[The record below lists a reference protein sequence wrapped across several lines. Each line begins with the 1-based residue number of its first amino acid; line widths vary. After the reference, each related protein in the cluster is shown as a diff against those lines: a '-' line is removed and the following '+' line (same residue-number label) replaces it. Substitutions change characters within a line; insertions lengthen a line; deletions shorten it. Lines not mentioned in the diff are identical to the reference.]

1 MAFFIGEYRMSKEEE
16 FRIKQLERKVAG
28 MQEQITSLKTNN
40 AFTQAELK
48 EYKKTNDMA
57 VRNLTIRDAVL
68 FRRID
73 DSGTSRCSRLLT
85 VEQSPSESD
94 RNRAQSRW
102 PVHTVRLEYTLT

>member
-1 MAFFIGEYRMSKEEE
+1 MSKEEE

-68 FRRID
+68 SRGIPATVVAKEMKLSAARI
-73 DSGTSRCSRLLT
+73 SQIVNNPET
-85 VEQSPSESD
+85 V
-94 RNRAQSRW
+94 
-102 PVHTVRLEYTLT
+102 

>member
-68 FRRID
+68 SRGIPATVVAKEMKLSAARI
-73 DSGTSRCSRLLT
+73 SQIVNNPET
-85 VEQSPSESD
+85 V
-94 RNRAQSRW
+94 
-102 PVHTVRLEYTLT
+102 